1 MRRNTSHRLS
11 YLMFNQRA
19 NSPMEAQVWTKIAKK
34 VFNLKLKL
42 TNRVLTVLLLQKLHF
57 NAFINKCVANDMDH
71 NNTFI

>member
-42 TNRVLTVLLLQKLHF
+42 TNRVLTVLLLQKLQRRHTGTNDVEHF
-57 NAFINKCVANDMDH
+57 CRNIK
-71 NNTFI
+71 